1 MEALL
6 PGYKKRQT
14 DRERSGTEDPQTLKS
29 MFLKKG
35 VSVAVSTTDEHGRSK
50 STWQGRNPSQTTD
63 EHGRGKSTWMGQNPS
78 QTGRAPTL
86 AVL

>member
-1 MEALL
+1 
-6 PGYKKRQT
+6 
-14 DRERSGTEDPQTLKS
+14 

-35 VSVAVSTTDEHGRSK
+35 VSVAVSATDEHGRSK